1 MPILTGPN
9 STSEDITMSSAGAD
23 TLSYTTVAT
32 GSILPVSMQLYLDG
46 VQVAGVTLPAKYVG
60 QSFTFT
66 KAGGQ
71 PISGT
76 FASGVV
82 NLVTPT
88 TAGPTTSAPTTSA
101 PSNEEYVPNTDGYS
115 STVNVYHLVGTA
127 NDNNGGTIKKAG
139 DVKNP
144 QSFAS
149 SPVVYDGEREV
160 VGSVVVDNNLANK
173 AVNDG
178 TFAHSTQKPIA
189 KKVTTQLGGVA
200 NNVLRS
206 GAARPELVKS
216 INKLETLRTRRFT
229 TAIRE
234 NKYNRYTG
242 QFDAGYPVVAVDS
255 LATDNAANPSRTL
268 PGQLVFKTGAKV
280 PVSSDYKPKT
290 N

>member
-1 MPILTGPN
+1 MPTLTGP
-9 STSEDITMSSAGAD
+9 SSASEDITMASAGAD
-23 TLSYTTVAT
+23 VLTYTTVAT
-32 GSILPVSMQLYLDG
+32 GSILPVSMQLYVDG
-46 VQVAGVTLPAKYVG
+46 AQVAGVTLPSKYIG

-66 KAGGQ
+66 KVGGQ
-71 PISGT
+71 PLLGV
-76 FASGVV
+76 FAEGVV
-82 NLVTPT
+82 NLVS
-88 TAGPTTSAPTTSA
+88 PTTSAPTTTGA
-101 PSNEEYVPNTDGYS
+101 PSNNESYVPNTDGYS
-115 STVNVYHLVGTA
+115 STVNVYHLSGTT
-127 NDNNGGTIKKAG
+127 NDNNGGVIKKGGNVANV
-139 DVKNP
+139 DL
-144 QSFAS
+144 FAS
-149 SPVVYDGEREV
+149 TPVVYENEREV
-160 VGSVVVDNNLANK
+160 MGSVVLDNSWANK

-178 TFAHSTQKPIA
+178 TFAHNTQRPIA
-189 KKVTTQLGGVA
+189 KKVTITLGGVA
-200 NNVLRS
+200 NTVLRS